1 MSKTAR
7 EIVATTRSIRREKL
21 EPLSVEDT
29 IILVEGIRA
38 FRDVLKE
45 ASDYLDTNNKTN
57 IAHGSILHQTFRNAL
72 EW

>member
-1 MSKTAR
+1 MGKTVK
-7 EIVATTRSIRREKL
+7 EIVDMTRTIRREKL

-29 IILVEGIRA
+29 ITLVEGIRT
-38 FRDVLKE
+38 FRDIFKE
-45 ASDYLDTNNKTN
+45 AADYLDTNNKTN